1 MPAFPIIDSH
11 VHLYDPAAL
20 PYGWLSG
27 DKVLDRRRML
37 AEFDAACGP
46 VAVEGLV
53 FVEVAVD
60 RGYHHQEAALV
71 QTWADADPRI
81 AAMVAHA
88 PVERGAAVEE
98 ELAVLSRHRSL
109 RGIRRLIQG
118 EVDPGICLTPDFIAG
133 VQAVGRAG
141 LTFDLCVKHWGL
153 VFAAELARRCPG
165 TSFVLDH
172 IGKPGIAH
180 GLREPWWSELRAI
193 AALPNVV
200 CKLSGVVTEADHAG
214 WTPGWTPGWTEDQ
227 LIPYVAHAI
236 DCFGFGRLMYGSDW
250 PVAELTHRIPH
261 WVALLD
267 QVTHGCSREELHA
280 LFRGTAARIYRLPGE
295 MM

>member
-1 MPAFPIIDSH
+1 MPAFPVIDSH
-11 VHLYDPAAL
+11 VHLYDPAVL

-27 DKVLDRRRML
+27 DAVLDRRRAL
-37 AEFDAACGP
+37 ADFDAACGP
-46 VAVEGLV
+46 VAVAGLV
-53 FVEVAVD
+53 FVEVSVD
-60 RGYHHQEAALV
+60 RGHHREEAALV
-71 QTWADADPRI
+71 QSWADADPRI

-88 PVERGAAVEE
+88 PVERGEAVEE
-98 ELAVLSRHRSL
+98 ELAALSRHRGL

-133 VQAVGRAG
+133 VRAVGRAG
-141 LTFDLCVKHWGL
+141 LSFDLCVKHWGL

-193 AALPNVV
+193 AALPNVA
-200 CKLSGVVTEADHAG
+200 CKLSGVMTEADHAG
-214 WTPGWTPGWTEDQ
+214 WTKDQ
-227 LIPYVAHAI
+227 IVPYVAHAI

-250 PVAELTHRIPH
+250 PVAELTHRIPQ

-267 QVTHGCSREELHA
+267 EVTHGCSQDELHA
-280 LFRGTAARIYRLPGE
+280 LFRGTAARVYRLSRE